1 MSLHVFSAA
10 SISGKPNSAGS
21 PLARLEPDVVAA
33 PHSKLQLS
41 GLSDGVLIELVLEEV
56 CLCCGG
62 AGFVPVTITET
73 CSSCGASG
81 YELIEDHKQA
91 CGVCDGSR
99 WVPVDE
105 MEQCER
111 CDGTGLELTAA
122 GQRLL
127 RSNAPQLWAFLNRWR
142 EWRGEV

>member
-1 MSLHVFSAA
+1 MSLHVCSASSTLGTRVLNA
-10 SISGKPNSAGS
+10 S
-21 PLARLEPDVVAA
+21 PLARLQPVEVIGA
-33 PHSKLQLS
+33 PSKLDLS
-41 GLSDGVLIELVLEEV
+41 GSSEGVLIELVLEEV

-62 AGFVPVTITET
+62 AGFVPVTVTET

-81 YELIEDHKQA
+81 NELIEDDKRA
-91 CGVCDGSR
+91 CGVCDGSC

-122 GQRLL
+122 GRRLL
-127 RSNAPQLWAFLNRWR
+127 RRSAPQLWAFLNRWH